1 MAVNHATG
9 RLCPVREAVHVS
21 PKEAADLAIGGAVLL
36 GLGVINVGLIL
47 WEGLRRTGDGWY
59 PSGGHGV
66 RGPGKMARDD
76 ERRMT
81 KLGKGRW

>member
-1 MAVNHATG
+1 MTA
-9 RLCPVREAVHVS
+9 R
-21 PKEAADLAIGGAVLL
+21 EAADLAIGGAVLL

-47 WEGLRRTGDGWY
+47 WEGLRRTGDGWC
-59 PSGGHGV
+59 PSGGHGM

-81 KLGKGRW
+81 GVRRGRW